1 MSAPD
6 ESDAEAR
13 MALAGDALADAAR
26 LIACQG
32 LLAESAARHGDEAGV
47 IARFQAIAT
56 ALDAAR
62 DVHALAAGRTSP

>member
-13 MALAGDALADAAR
+13 MALAGGALADAAR

-32 LLAESAARHGDEAGV
+32 LLAESAVAMR
-47 IARFQAIAT
+47 RKP
-56 ALDAAR
+56 
-62 DVHALAAGRTSP
+62 SPD